1 VAFKSRESGKNKS
14 KIKENKRKGK
24 EKSNQWVASH

>member
-1 VAFKSRESGKNKS
+1 VAFKYEEGGKNKS
-14 KIKENKRKGK
+14 KIKENKRKGR

>member
-14 KIKENKRKGK
+14 KIEEKKREGK